1 MEKPAHY
8 GVDRAGI
15 YLNVCGVGEILYLHS
30 ILLSSEYQGYEV
42 CSAKIGGRVQ
52 EYLLEILVYE
62 FEMYIMQSERV
73 LDIPCCIDVFPRA
86 EEEIERHPDAVDG
99 GTVTRI

>member
-15 YLNVCGVGEILYLHS
+15 YLNVCGVGEILYLLS

-42 CSAKIGGRVQ
+42 CSAKIVPKATIATTA
-52 EYLLEILVYE
+52 LAV
-62 FEMYIMQSERV
+62 
-73 LDIPCCIDVFPRA
+73 PRA
-86 EEEIERHPDAVDG
+86 STEIG
-99 GTVTRI
+99 GWPKTATRRMSISTSRTF